1 MGSPLVKIS
10 NMPFL
15 KNIGLKSKK
24 GGNQSGLSITLN
36 AIASGSSGYFT
47 SSNGVLYTGASV
59 NTPSNVTYQVTASG
73 GTQPYTIQW
82 SSSIAWAGGYATA
95 DNLSSFTLATYAGE
109 QDQWTVKVIDSG
121 TPNKTVSS
129 SINTIVFGDDP
140 PSLNVSTLGSDTPSF
155 QALDIYGSTT
165 MPLATIGAAIKY
177 AIPSETII
185 YVASGTYAENPL
197 YSKYVIISGS
207 SSPSLGSGNYF
218 IYDTTWTRPTGSVA
232 ESRPIFGFTESSFGR
247 IEVTT
252 SGSIQRAIYDV
263 SSSGV
268 VHPRAGVHIVSS
280 SIRLGQMS
288 TNSVLI
294 INGVHVDTGSSASP
308 HNMIPTTI
316 LRTPNDQTIMFR
328 AFAGEN
334 SIGNPV
340 GLLNL
345 TLDTYPSSSYIRLD
359 SGISKNVWLEMIRF
373 RTILSGIPRDRYTNS
388 IQGGAITSEWSVQSG
403 APYEER
409 NIRTSAAATFI
420 TASGPIYDTS
430 DVGFSTGRV
439 HHGPYAPWRS
449 STYTAS
455 MVNGPF
461 QNITTLNK
469 MAFYDFAFA
478 QFVASS
484 SRVQRS
490 TNAGLTSTTQIQN
503 PGTTTTRP
511 LSGINSN
518 LYRGMAYLDFGGD
531 GAAANDFLVRGGTAT
546 QSTSSI
552 HAFVLF
558 SPTSLT
564 QDRGV
569 IFKLGSWHYG
579 YSFVMTGSNVAIT
592 FYSTSSSSPTS
603 ASVYMLGQ
611 VSTGTEYLAEL
622 FFDAS
627 STNKRVGM
635 ALYGTSSLITS
646 SYFSSTQ
653 YPVAEWYLATPTS
666 NDALGAAHTYYR
678 TIDYIYKPPEA
689 DATGITD
696 YYKGTIGGVF
706 TDHTNDSSSRNV
718 AAHFN
723 KERKQVFDWIWMKYF
738 PTASFVTHSLFAD
751 T

>member
-59 NTPSNVTYQVTASG
+59 TTPSNVTYQVTASG
-73 GTQPYTIQW
+73 GTPSYTIQW
-82 SSSIAWAGGYATA
+82 SSSIAYPGGYATA

-121 TPNKTVSS
+121 TPPTTVSA
-129 SINTIVFGDDP
+129 SIDTIVFGDDP
-140 PSLNVSTLGSDTPSF
+140 PSLNVSTVGSDTPSF

-177 AIPSETII
+177 SIPNETTI
-185 YVASGTYAENPL
+185 YVVSGTYAENPL

-207 SSPSLGSGNYF
+207 SSPGLGSGNYF
-218 IYDTTWTRPTGSVA
+218 VYDTTWTRVTSSA
-232 ESRPIFGFTESSFGR
+232 AASRPIFGFTESSFGR

-316 LRTPNDQTIMFR
+316 LRTPNDQTVMFR
-328 AFAGEN
+328 AFAGEG
-334 SIGNPV
+334 STSLPV
-340 GLLNL
+340 ALVNL

-373 RTILSGIPRDRYTNS
+373 RTIVSGVPKDRYTYS
-388 IQGGAITSEWSVQSG
+388 AQTSLTTEWGVTSG

-409 NIRTSAAATFI
+409 NIRTSTAATFI
-420 TASGPIYDTS
+420 TASGPIFDLS
-430 DVGFSTGRV
+430 DAGFSTGRV

-449 STYTAS
+449 STCTIPSYT
-455 MVNGPF
+455 
-461 QNITTLNK
+461 NITLDGK
-469 MAFYDFAFA
+469 MGFWDFAFA
-478 QFVASS
+478 QFSASG

-490 TNAGLTSTTQIQN
+490 TNAGLASSTQLSN

-531 GAAANDFLVRGGTAT
+531 GVAANDFLVRGPVTT

-558 SPTSLT
+558 SPRSLT
-564 QDRGV
+564 QERGV
-569 IFKLGSWHYG
+569 IFKLGSWQYG
-579 YSFVMTGSNVAIT
+579 YSFVMTGSNVAMT

-603 ASVYMLGQ
+603 ASVYMLGG
-611 VSTGTEYLAEL
+611 VSTGTQYLAEL

-635 ALYGTSSLITS
+635 ALYGTASLITS

-666 NDALGAAHTYYR
+666 NDAIGAAHTYYR
-678 TIDYIYKPPEA
+678 TMNYIYKPPEA
-689 DATGITD
+689 DDTGITD
-696 YYKGTIGGVF
+696 YYSGTVGGVF
-706 TDHTNDSSSRNV
+706 CDHTDVSSSRNV

-738 PTASFVTHSLFAD
+738 PTGSYVSHSLFAD